1 MTRSPLHLF
10 EGFGLELEYMIVDRE
25 TLDVRPLADRLL
37 AAAAL
42 EPGAETECGPEE
54 AVDDLAFGPWGWS
67 NELALHVVE
76 FKTAGPV
83 PRLDG
88 LAAGFDSQVAL
99 ADRLLEPLGA
109 RLLPSAM
116 HPWMDPATETKLWSH
131 GNREIYRAY
140 DRIFDCRGHGWSNLQ
155 STHLNIGFSG
165 DEEFARLHA
174 AVRLVLPLI
183 PALAASSP
191 FVEGRATGW
200 LDTRLDTYRGNQRAV
215 PQIAGAVIPEQAWNR
230 ADYLRLVLEPA
241 WAAIAP
247 HDPDGL
253 LRKEWLNSRGAI
265 ARYDR
270 SALEIRLVDIQEC
283 PRADAALAAA
293 IVQAIRRLDRGD
305 FASLGEQKAQPVEA
319 LAATL
324 WKVARDGERAV
335 VSDPGLLGVFGLSQ
349 PVEAGELWHLL
360 LGDRRGME
368 AGHGA
373 AVDELL
379 AAGPL
384 ARRLLA
390 AAGPEPSRDRLREV
404 YGELAGCLKEG
415 RLFRP

>member
-10 EGFGLELEYMIVDRE
+10 DGFGLELEYMPVDAAP
-25 TLDVRPLADRLL
+25 LDVRPLADRLL

-42 EPGAETECGPEE
+42 EEGAAAEAAPGE
-54 AVDDLAFGPWGWS
+54 AVDDLAFGDWGWS

-83 PRLDG
+83 PDLRG
-88 LAAGFDSQVAL
+88 AAAGFDEQVAR
-99 ADRLLEPLGA
+99 AERLLEPLGA

-116 HPWMDPATETKLWSH
+116 HPWMDPERETRLWPH
-131 GNREIYRAY
+131 GSREIYAAY
-140 DRIFDCRGHGWSNLQ
+140 NRIFDCRGHGWSNLQ
-155 STHLNIGFSG
+155 SAHLHLGFAG

-174 AVRLVLPLI
+174 AVRIVLPLI

-200 LDTRLDTYRGNQRAV
+200 LDTRLDVYRRNQRAV
-215 PQIAGAVIPEQAWNR
+215 PQIAGAVVPEPAWSR
-230 ADYLRLVLEPA
+230 ADYQRMILEPA

-270 SALEIRLVDIQEC
+270 SALEIRLVDLQEC
-283 PRADAALAAA
+283 PRADAAVAAA
-293 IVQAIRRLDRGD
+293 IVHAIRRLDRGD
-305 FASLGEQKAQPVEA
+305 FASLREQQAQPTEA

-324 WKVARDGERAV
+324 WACAREGERAAV
-335 VSDPGLLGVFGLSQ
+335 RDPGLLGVFGLHDS
-349 PVEAGELWHLL
+349 VEAGELWRLL
-360 LGDRRGME
+360 LADRRGLD
-368 AGHGA
+368 AVHGPA
-373 AVDELL
+373 IDELL

-384 ARRLLA
+384 ARRLRA
-390 AAGPEPSRDRLREV
+390 AAGPEPPRERLREV
-404 YGELAGCLKEG
+404 YGELGACLREG
-415 RLFRP
+415 RAFRG